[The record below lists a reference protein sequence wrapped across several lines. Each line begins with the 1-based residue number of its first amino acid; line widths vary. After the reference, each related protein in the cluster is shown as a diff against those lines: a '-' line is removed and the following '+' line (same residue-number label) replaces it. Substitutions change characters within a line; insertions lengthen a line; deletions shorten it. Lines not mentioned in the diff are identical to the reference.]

1 MLFSFSALRERSA
14 RGHLHVHPITA
25 WRRLGI
31 IVVTLSLSAF
41 LFRGYVSAGLVNR
54 GDDLLRAGE
63 AERSVHFYQRAMFFD
78 PTWETPVDR
87 LAFAASMSG
96 NARAFKYGI
105 AVATAYLDRNPSSE
119 KVRWDR
125 AMCYLHLKMRKQGYA
140 DMTYLARASFPRHD
154 ADARRYA
161 DISYNLAIQL
171 GKPNEARNFAEMRDV
186 R

>member
-1 MLFSFSALRERSA
+1 MLSSFSAIPNLAA

-25 WRRLGI
+25 WRRLAI
-31 IVVTLSLSAF
+31 LAVTVALSAF
-41 LFRGYVSAGLVNR
+41 FFRGYVSAGLVNR

-63 AERSVHFYQRAMFFD
+63 AARAVHFYQRAMFFD

-96 NARAFKYGI
+96 DARAFKYGI
-105 AVATAYLDRNPSSE
+105 AVASAYLDRDPSSE

-125 AMCYLHLKMRKQGYA
+125 AMCYLHLKMRKQGYT
-140 DMTYLARASFPRHD
+140 DMTHLARATFARHD
-154 ADARRYA
+154 DDARRYA
-161 DISYNLAIQL
+161 DISYNLAMQL
-171 GKPNEARNFAEMRDV
+171 GLRNEARTFAEMRVV